1 MEIERRKIIKDC
13 QSIISYNNEHKTYTS
28 MLLAK
33 PDETLL
39 EHTEKALKVLASLK
53 EAYSEVPEIIEM
65 PQFWK
70 NLFYA
75 LFLHDFGKG
84 AMGFQEGINGG
95 KKWNYRHEILS
106 AGFVATLNLPEK
118 DKEAIA
124 LAIITHH
131 KDLKTLREK
140 YATTIPTGKK
150 RFEERRK
157 ELQESL
163 NELNSYLQHIP
174 IWSKQY
180 LGKELDR
187 FVPLSSFLDLAD
199 VYKTY
204 AAPYYYRVED
214 GDLSPQEA
222 LYGIFLKGFLTACDH
237 LASAGET
244 EIKEGIKDIKRYIKF
259 SQLTSVQKEALTH
272 KGDLLIVSPTGSG
285 KTEAALFWIEANNDI
300 KALKR
305 VFYVLPYTASINA
318 MWRRF
323 EELFG
328 SSEYTAILH
337 GKASYFLYKYLAEE
351 KEKSYEELAVKAS
364 RLKSLAK
371 KIFRPYKILTPFQI
385 IKHFFKIKGYE
396 QGISELMGSL
406 FIFDEI
412 HAYDPHTTALI
423 LQIASYIK
431 ETLQGK
437 FLFMTATMPS
447 FLKEKIKSTIDIP
460 QELHP
465 TLQELESFT
474 RHRVKIL
481 KGDIWGYIS
490 QIKKDLQANKR
501 VLVVVNTVQ
510 RAQDVYKIFMNEF
523 KNTSLLHSRFIL
535 KHREKIERKL
545 DKVQLLIGTQVVE
558 VSLDIDYDVL
568 YSEPAP
574 IDALLQRFGRV
585 NRRKDRNLALVYV
598 FSRGSEKDKFIYPED
613 RTSKTLEA
621 LQNVDILYENK
632 VQELVDEVYANGY
645 TKKEQEK
652 FDTVVK
658 HFKPFINNLVPFRD
672 TPKNE
677 NDFYELFK
685 SIEVI
690 PFEFYTNYLQAV
702 EEKKYFEAMQ
712 YLTQISQRRYFLL
725 RKEDRIADNVCVD
738 AKYDDKLGLLLE
750 ETEVS
755 FL

>member
-1 MEIERRKIIKDC
+1 
-13 QSIISYNNEHKTYTS
+13 

-39 EHTEKALKVLASLK
+39 EHTEKALKVLVSLK
-53 EAYSEVPEIIEM
+53 ETYPEVPKIVDV
-65 PQFWK
+65 PHCWD
-70 NLFYA
+70 NLFYSV
-75 LFLHDFGKG
+75 FLHDFGKG
-84 AMGFQEGINGG
+84 AVGFQEEINGG

-106 AGFVATLNLPEK
+106 AGFVATLDLPEK

-131 KDLKTLREK
+131 KDLRTLREK
-140 YATTIPTGKK
+140 YATTISTGKK

-157 ELQESL
+157 ELQENL
-163 NELNSYLQHIP
+163 DELNSYLQHIP

-180 LGKELDR
+180 LGKELDQ
-187 FVPLSSFLDLAD
+187 FAPLDSFLNLIDA
-199 VYKTY
+199 YKTY
-204 AAPYYYRVED
+204 VAPYYYRVED

-222 LYGIFLKGFLTACDH
+222 LYGVFLKGFLTACDH

-244 EIKEGIKDIKRYIKF
+244 EIKEGIKDIKHYIKF
-259 SQLTSVQKEALTH
+259 SQFTSIQKKALAH
-272 KGDLLIVSPTGSG
+272 KDDLLIVSPTGSG
-285 KTEAALFWIEANNDI
+285 KTEAALFWVEANNDV

-305 VFYVLPYTASINA
+305 VFYVLPYTASVNA

-328 SSEYTAILH
+328 SSEYIAILH

-351 KEKSYEELAVKAS
+351 KEGKLWTLAAKTFY
-364 RLKSLAK
+364 LKSLAK

-396 QGISELMGSL
+396 QGVSELVGSL
-406 FIFDEI
+406 FVFDEI

-437 FLFMTATMPS
+437 FLFMTATMPT
-447 FLKEKIKSTIDIP
+447 FLKEKIKNTMNIS
-460 QELHP
+460 QELRP
-465 TLQELESFT
+465 TLQELRNFT
-474 RHRVKIL
+474 RHRIRIL
-481 KGDIWGYIS
+481 EGDIWEHIS
-490 QIKKDLQANKR
+490 RIKKDLRGGKK
-501 VLVVVNTVQ
+501 VLVVVNTVK

-523 KNTSLLHSRFIL
+523 KKTFLLHSRFIL
-535 KHREKIERKL
+535 KHREKIEKNL
-545 DKVQLLIGTQVVE
+545 DSAQLLVGTQVVE
-558 VSLDIDYDVL
+558 VSLNIDYDVL

-585 NRRKDRNLALVYV
+585 NRRKDKDLAPIYV
-598 FSRGSEKDKFIYPED
+598 FTLGSEKDKFIYPES
-613 RTSKTLEA
+613 RTSKTLKV
-621 LQNVDILYENK
+621 LQNVDVLYEDK

-658 HFKPFINNLVPFRD
+658 HFKPFINNLVPFCD

-677 NDFYELFK
+677 SDFYGLFK
-685 SIEVI
+685 SVEVV
-690 PFEFYTNYLQAV
+690 PLKFYTDYLQAV

-712 YLTQISQRRYFLL
+712 YLTQISQQRYFLL
-725 RKEDRIADNVCVD
+725 YKEGCIADNICVD

-750 ETEVS
+750 EETEGS